1 MRFSFDSQVITA
13 FVSAALAVVVLTAM
27 TWSVADEA
35 SRAGESVAHS
45 HEVLNGLARIR
56 GDTLQI
62 ELSSQ
67 NFRLSGD
74 PAQLQERDQG
84 IASRELLLAQI
95 RRLTADSRE
104 LQQHWSSLRRVLDQR
119 LQIARQVEL
128 VRKTQG
134 AAAATRFANQSPLL
148 QTRVAV
154 YRLLDEMDA
163 LERGSLDLHQADYL
177 ATRQRLLQLGS
188 ITAILLLLLLAATYR
203 LIRSQ
208 LRALEASRQQ
218 LADSQ
223 ENLSITLHSI
233 GDAVLATDAAGRIT
247 RMNPVAEQLTGWTL
261 AEAVGQPVATVFHII
276 HELSR
281 EPALVPVERVLAT
294 GKVQGLANHTCLIAR
309 DGREWPIADSAAPIT
324 DDSGQIRGVVLV
336 FRDVSLERSVERAM
350 QQQNVQL
357 ERRVDEKT
365 RQWADSMAHL
375 HSIITALPAYI
386 AFVSREQRYVY
397 VNDQYRQRFAPEHDD
412 ITACL
417 VSDILGPE
425 RYQRV
430 QPMIEKALQGEL
442 QEYDWQPF
450 AGVWHAIR
458 YVPKRDSSGA
468 VEGYYVLGNDI
479 TGRKRD
485 EERIQALNLEL
496 AGRVAELEGVSRA
509 LRTLSAGNHAML
521 RASDEPGLL
530 QDMCRLIVSVAGYA
544 SAAVWLHAAE
554 GERLFPAAQHGFP
567 GGLERLAGMADS
579 MLAAITFSERPSLL
593 QVPLGTDMASKEAV
607 QGLSCPLWVDGRII
621 GALLVHT
628 GGTACFDSDEIALL
642 SEFADDLAFGIG
654 MLRGRAEQKR
664 AQAAMHYLTHHD
676 ALTGL
681 ANETQLVETLAAV
694 MANGPPTPLA
704 LLQLNIER
712 LSEINDALGFSHG
725 DHILREF
732 GRRLTE
738 CAPVSAL
745 VARLR
750 GDEFAVLL
758 PAHDVAAA
766 QTVAQRLE
774 QCLAQP
780 FLVADIRLD
789 VSAKTGISH
798 FPDYA
803 GSVHEL
809 LRQTDIA
816 VHAARDKGVS
826 HWLFNPQEYCDQS
839 PHLNMA
845 GELRQAIEGGELRVY
860 LQPKVEM
867 ASGRVCGAEALVRW
881 QHGAQGLL
889 SPALFIGLAER
900 TGLIKPLTEW
910 MINSVLDLLQEWQQQ
925 GCALPVAVNLS
936 AHNLR
941 DEALGDKIRRWQQQ
955 RQLQTGLLELEI
967 TESTLMEDASSC
979 LHVLQQ
985 WRDDGI
991 PLYIDDFGTGY
1002 SSLSYL
1008 QRLPVE
1014 YIKIDQS
1021 FVCNLSGSKDS
1032 AAIVRSTIDLVHDL
1046 GRKTVA
1052 EGVESRADWEQLRA
1066 LGCDVAQ
1073 GYYIA
1078 RPMPAASFLPWVA
1091 GFSMAQLAR
1100 E

>member
-1 MRFSFDSQVITA
+1 MRFSFDSRVMTA
-13 FVSAALAVVVLTAM
+13 FVCAALAVVVLTAM
-27 TWSVADEA
+27 TWSVADQA

-74 PAQLQERDQG
+74 VSKLQERDQG

-95 RRLTADSRE
+95 RRLTADSAD
-104 LQQHWSSLRRVLDQR
+104 LQQRWTHLRQVLDQR
-119 LQIARQVEL
+119 LRIARQVEQ

-134 AAAATRFANQSPLL
+134 AVAANQFASQSPLL

-163 LERGSLDLHQADYL
+163 LERGSLELHQAEYL
-177 ATRQRLLQLGS
+177 TTRQRLLQLGS
-188 ITAILLLLLLAATYR
+188 VTAVLLLLLLAATYR

-208 LRALEASRQQ
+208 LRAVEASRQQ
-218 LADSQ
+218 LADS
-223 ENLSITLHSI
+223 EESLSITLHSI
-233 GDAVLATDAAGRIT
+233 GDAVLATDPAGRIT
-247 RMNPVAEQLTGWTL
+247 RMNPQAEQLTGWTL
-261 AEAVGQPVATVFHII
+261 AEAAGKPVAEVFHII
-276 HELSR
+276 HEQSR
-281 EPALVPVERVLAT
+281 EPALMPVDSVLAT
-294 GKVQGLANHTCLIAR
+294 GKMQELANHTCLLAR
-309 DGREWPIADSAAPIT
+309 DGSEHPIADSAAPIT
-324 DDSGQIRGVVLV
+324 DDAGQIRGVVLV
-336 FRDVSLERSVERAM
+336 FRDVSRERSIERAIL
-350 QQQNVQL
+350 QQNAQL
-357 ERRVDEKT
+357 EIRVDERT

-375 HSIITALPAYI
+375 HSIISALPAYI
-386 AFVSREQRYVY
+386 AFVSSEQRYVY
-397 VNDQYRQRFAPEHDD
+397 VNEQYRQRFAPDRAD

-417 VSDILGPE
+417 VSDILGAE

-430 QPMIEKALQGEL
+430 LPMINKVLQGEM

-450 AGVWHAIR
+450 ADVWQAIR

-468 VEGYYVLGNDI
+468 IEGYYVLGNDI
-479 TGRKRD
+479 TGRKHD
-485 EERIQALNLEL
+485 EERIQLLNLEL

-530 QDMCRLIVSVAGYA
+530 QAMCQLIVSVAGYS
-544 SAAVWLHAAE
+544 SAVVWLHAGD

-567 GGLERLAGMADS
+567 GGLERLAGMAAS
-579 MLAAITFSERPSLL
+579 VLSAITCSERPSLL
-593 QVPLGTDMASKEAV
+593 QVPLGTDIASDDAV
-607 QGLSCPLWVDGRII
+607 QGLSCPLWVDGHSI
-621 GALLVHT
+621 GALLIHT

-654 MLRGRAEQKR
+654 MLRGRAEQTR

-681 ANETQLVETLAAV
+681 ANETQLVETLAAM
-694 MANGPPTPLA
+694 MAAGQQTPLA

-732 GRRLTE
+732 GRRLVL
-738 CAPVSAL
+738 CAPASAV

-758 PAHDVAAA
+758 PGHEVAAA
-766 QTVAQRLE
+766 QLVAQQLE

-789 VSAKTGISH
+789 VSAKTGISL

-803 GSVHEL
+803 GTVHEL

-816 VHAARDKGVS
+816 VHAARHKAVS
-826 HWLFNPQEYCDQS
+826 HCLFNPQEYSDQS

-881 QHGAQGLL
+881 QHAGHGLL

-910 MINSVLDLLQEWQQQ
+910 MINSVLDLLQDWQQQ

-955 RQLQTGLLELEI
+955 RQLQAGLLELEI
-967 TESTLMEDASSC
+967 TESTLMEDAASC
-979 LHVLQQ
+979 LRTLQQ

-1021 FVCNLSGSKDS
+1021 FISNLSSSKDS

-1052 EGVESRADWEQLRA
+1052 EGVECRADWEQLLG

-1078 RPMPAASFLPWVA
+1078 RPMPAASFMPWVA
-1091 GFSMAQLAR
+1091 GFAVAQLAR

>member
-1 MRFSFDSQVITA
+1 MRFSFDSRVITA

-74 PAQLQERDQG
+74 VSKLQERDQG
-84 IASRELLLAQI
+84 IASREVLMAQI
-95 RRLTADSRE
+95 RRLTAASDD
-104 LQQHWSSLRRVLDQR
+104 LQQRWNSLRRVLDQR
-119 LQIARQVEL
+119 LRIARQVEQ
-128 VRKTQG
+128 VRKTLG

-148 QTRVAV
+148 QSRVEV

-163 LERGSLDLHQADYL
+163 LERGSLELHQAEYQ

-188 ITAILLLLLLAATYR
+188 VTALLLLLLLAATYR

-208 LRALEASRQQ
+208 LRVVEASRQQ
-218 LADSQ
+218 LADS
-223 ENLSITLHSI
+223 EESLSITLHSI

-247 RMNPVAEQLTGWTL
+247 RMNPLAEQLTGWTL
-261 AEAVGQPVATVFHII
+261 AEAAGKPVAEVFHII
-276 HELSR
+276 HEQSR
-281 EPALVPVERVLAT
+281 APALIPVDSVLAT
-294 GKVQGLANHTCLIAR
+294 GKVQALANHTCLLAR
-309 DGREWPIADSAAPIT
+309 DGSEYPIADSAAPIT
-324 DDSGQIRGVVLV
+324 DGSGQIRGVVLV
-336 FRDVSLERSVERAM
+336 FRDVSHERSIERAIL
-350 QQQNVQL
+350 QQNAQL
-357 ERRVDEKT
+357 ELRVDERT

-375 HSIITALPAYI
+375 QGIISALPAYI
-386 AFVSREQRYVY
+386 AFVSSEQRYVY
-397 VNDQYRQRFAPEHDD
+397 VNEQYRQRFAPDHAD
-412 ITACL
+412 ITGYL

-430 QPMIEKALQGEL
+430 APMIDKVLQGEL

-450 AGVWHAIR
+450 AGVWQAIR
-458 YVPKRDSSGA
+458 YVPKRDSSG
-468 VEGYYVLGNDI
+468 VIEGYYVLGNDI
-479 TGRKRD
+479 TGRKHD

-530 QDMCRLIVSVAGYA
+530 QAMCQLIVSVAGYA
-544 SAAVWLHAAE
+544 SAVVWLNAAD

-567 GGLERLAGMADS
+567 GGLERLADMAGS
-579 MLAAITFSERPSLL
+579 MLSAITFSERPSLL
-593 QVPLGTDMASKEAV
+593 QVPLDLAIASADAV

-621 GALLVHT
+621 GALLIHT

-654 MLRGRAEQKR
+654 MLRGRAEQTR

-681 ANETQLVETLAAV
+681 ANETQLVETLAV
-694 MANGPPTPLA
+694 MMAAGQQTPLA

-732 GRRLTE
+732 GRRLVL
-738 CAPVSAL
+738 CAPASAV

-758 PAHDVAAA
+758 PEHAAAAA
-766 QTVAQRLE
+766 QTVAQQLE

-789 VSAKTGISH
+789 VSAKTGISL

-803 GSVHEL
+803 GTVHEL

-816 VHAARDKGVS
+816 VHAARRKGVS
-826 HWLFNPQEYCDQS
+826 HWLFNPQEYSDQS

-845 GELRQAIEGGELRVY
+845 GELRRAIEEGELRVY

-881 QHGAQGLL
+881 QHAAQGLL

-910 MINSVLDLLQEWQQQ
+910 MINSVLDLLQDWQQQ
-925 GCALPVAVNLS
+925 GCALPLAVNLS

-955 RQLQTGLLELEI
+955 RQLHAGLLELEI
-967 TESTLMEDASSC
+967 TESTLMDDAASC
-979 LHVLQQ
+979 LHTLQQ

-1021 FVCNLSGSKDS
+1021 FICNLSSSKDS

-1052 EGVESRADWEQLRA
+1052 EGVETRADWEQLLA

-1078 RPMPAASFLPWVA
+1078 RPMPAASFQPWVA
-1091 GFSMAQLAR
+1091 SFVVAQLAR